1 MLNAHNV
8 LIRIA
13 DTHHTVHTVH
23 AITTQNETTQ
33 YCRSEHYPCSLQLPG
48 GNSHGRNPKEITVN
62 FDMFDKTPEEKTAE
76 ANKVAKSFGISD
88 SALAEVEEYKAK
100 LTRYNAWDLPF
111 MGYVNEDGYG
121 YAYAG
126 CRHRGRTLLGCP
138 QGVPCPAGG
147 RAGRVRDPYAVHPPP
162 GRPLRRQH
170 VPPLPA
176 RFQGELHRR
185 RRQQVLIG
193 RIPERNRTLDHPSYR
208 NVGATQRRVRTDN
221 TERL

>member
-88 SALAEVEEYKAK
+88 SALAEVEKYKAK

-121 YAYAG
+121 YAYVPDAAIV
-126 CRHRGRTLLGCP
+126 REPYWDAHRAFLALPEDVQVAFAIRMLFT
-138 QGVPCPAGG
+138 
-147 RAGRVRDPYAVHPPP
+147 H
-162 GRPLRRQH
+162 RPVDRYGASMFLHYQH
-170 VPPLPA
+170 GFKVN
-176 RFQGELHRR
+176 FIGE
-185 RRQQVLIG
+185 
-193 RIPERNRTLDHPSYR
+193 
-208 NVGATQRRVRTDN
+208 GAN
-221 TERL
+221 KY